1 MDDGPLVPRFG
12 DPLYL
17 GDIQDHLRKKEKKE
31 IVVCSMPKEDFWDT
45 QTGVVILALGLF
57 LFGRPFRGLL
67 FDDRHLVDLLL
78 SDLQIGFAQTNFI
91 DQAADNLVGLE
102 IGNSVEE
109 LDGIT
114 AQEYF

>member
-1 MDDGPLVPRFG
+1 
-12 DPLYL
+12 
-17 GDIQDHLRKKEKKE
+17 
-31 IVVCSMPKEDFWDT
+31 MPKEDFWDT

-78 SDLQIGFAQTNFI
+78 SDLQIGFAQTNFM

-109 LDGIT
+109 LDGLT